1 MKKDAVTAPKPRKP
15 RGRPRSFDRDAALDA
30 AMKVFWSKGFEGAS
44 LAELTAA
51 MGINPPSLYAAF
63 GDKEGLFLEAAA
75 RYESA
80 VREACP
86 YAEEPTA
93 RAAVEKLL
101 TDLVG
106 VFTGTGHPRGCMLV
120 MAAATASASPRL
132 QAALAERRANA
143 RARFKAR
150 IEHGIR
156 VGELPADTDAGALA
170 NFYVA
175 VIIGM
180 AMQARDGATRKAL
193 IATVENAM
201 RAWPAPKSSARPRR
215 DAVAA

>member
-1 MKKDAVTAPKPRKP
+1 MKKARQDETQPLRKP
-15 RGRPRSFDRDAALDA
+15 RGRPRSFDREAALDA
-30 AMKVFWSKGFEGAS
+30 AMRVFWSKGYEGAS
-44 LAELTAA
+44 LAELTEA

-75 RYESA
+75 RYEAA

-86 YAEEPTA
+86 YADEPSA
-93 RAAVEKLL
+93 REAVERLL

-132 QAALAERRANA
+132 QAVLAERRAEA

-150 IEHGIR
+150 IEDGIR
-156 VGELPADTDAGALA
+156 AGEVPAETDSASLA

-180 AMQARDGATRKAL
+180 AMQARDGASRKAL
-193 IATVENAM
+193 LQTVENAM
-201 RAWPAPKSSARPRR
+201 RAWPAKAPARRR
-215 DAVAA
+215 ASVAA